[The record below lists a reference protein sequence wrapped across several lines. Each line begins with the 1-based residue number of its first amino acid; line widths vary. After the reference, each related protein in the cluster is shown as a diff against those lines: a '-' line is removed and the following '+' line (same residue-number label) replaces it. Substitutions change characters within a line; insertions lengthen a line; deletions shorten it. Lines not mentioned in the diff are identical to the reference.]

1 MATYQMSI
9 SKEQLHGL
17 FEAFLNQVLKLQ
29 AAQTRSS
36 RRDLSRPGWGVSKL
50 TSIHVE
56 QPRESSPHTA
66 FPRPARQFERFGH
79 AQQERDSDG
88 CIDCDCQ

>member
-9 SKEQLHGL
+9 SEEQLHGL

-36 RRDLSRPGWGVSKL
+36 RRDLSTPG
-50 TSIHVE
+50 
-56 QPRESSPHTA
+56 
-66 FPRPARQFERFGH
+66 
-79 AQQERDSDG
+79 
-88 CIDCDCQ
+88 